1 MEPHAVNKKTFD
13 LVLIVALLVP
23 VALFPVRMASRRWV
37 SDGNGALA
45 NVGAAAVIGG
55 L

>member
-1 MEPHAVNKKTFD
+1 MTKKTFD

-23 VALFPVRMASRRWV
+23 VALFPVRLATRRWV
-37 SDGNGALA
+37 SEGEGALA
-45 NVGAAAVIGG
+45 NVGAAVVIGG